1 MPLIDV
7 ARRPALRSNR
17 DPLIRGAL
25 KEAERSTPLSNLK
38 KLARHTAGHAYRFAV
53 KPGLIWEVAGAE
65 KKSVLAA
72 LPDYP
77 NSLAPDHQ
85 LIFDRYQPVD
95 VGFKLRGPGTVG
107 TRDYVRLFSGRRP
120 PDPFFL

>member
-1 MPLIDV
+1 MPSIDV
-7 ARRPALRSNR
+7 ARHHALRSNL

-53 KPGLIWEVAGAE
+53 KPGLIWEGAGAE
-65 KKSVLAA
+65 NKSVLAA
-72 LPDYP
+72 LPDYR

-85 LIFDRYQPVD
+85 LIFDRYQPLD
-95 VGFKLRGPGTVG
+95 VGFQSVTTRSVVP
-107 TRDYVRLFSGRRP
+107 RDYVVVF
-120 PDPFFL
+120 